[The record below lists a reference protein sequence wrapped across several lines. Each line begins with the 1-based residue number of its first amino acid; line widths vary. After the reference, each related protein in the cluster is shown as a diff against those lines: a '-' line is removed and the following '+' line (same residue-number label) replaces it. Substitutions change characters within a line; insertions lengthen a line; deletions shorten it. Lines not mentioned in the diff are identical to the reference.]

1 MVRRS
6 RPIPRPD
13 AGDALL
19 AASFLVAAQ
28 ADVWFGG
35 GPGPALAN
43 AALVAFVAP
52 PLAWRRRA
60 PAVAVTVTVAALAA
74 QALLIPGPP
83 PAGLPYAGPLLIGT
97 YSLGAYRASWRH
109 SIAALAAVF
118 VAYDL
123 VWGLAQGLSGSV
135 VAVST
140 AVLWLL
146 VPFGAWLLGRSV
158 ARRRRARVVE
168 TETLR
173 ADRDREQQRLEALEQ
188 EHARMARELH
198 DILAHSV
205 SLMGVQ
211 AGAAEEVLGR
221 DPERARPVLRSI
233 QQTARESVA
242 ELRRLLDVLRADDA
256 GAGRAPQPG
265 IQELGALVARM
276 RQAGLPV
283 ELRVEGTPQSL
294 GAGLELTAY
303 RVVQE
308 ALTNALRHAR
318 PSRVEVVI
326 VRAPTRLAIS
336 VANDGI
342 RSSDGPG
349 GHGLLGMTERV
360 SLYGGTLRA
369 GPRSPDEFRV
379 EAHIPLD
386 PSAA

>member
-1 MVRRS
+1 VWRT
-6 RPIPRPD
+6 RPTLRPD
-13 AGDALL
+13 VGNLLL
-19 AASFLVAAQ
+19 AALFLVAAQ
-28 ADVWFGG
+28 VDVWLGDV
-35 GPGPALAN
+35 PGPALAN
-43 AALVAFVAP
+43 AALLALVAP

-60 PAVAVTVTVAALAA
+60 PGVAVTVTVAALGA
-74 QALLIPGPP
+74 QALLVPGTP

-97 YSLGAYRASWRH
+97 YSLGAYGASRRNA
-109 SIAALAAVF
+109 IAPLAAVF
-118 VAYDL
+118 VGYDL
-123 VWGLAQGLSGSV
+123 VWGLSQGLTGSL
-135 VAVST
+135 VAVTT
-140 AVLWLL
+140 ALLWLL

-158 ARRRRARVVE
+158 ARRRQATIAE
-168 TETLR
+168 AQTLR
-173 ADRDREQQRLEALEQ
+173 ADRDREQERLAALEL

-242 ELRRLLDVLRADDA
+242 ELRRLLDMLRADDS

-265 IQELGALVARM
+265 IHELDALVARM

-283 ELRVEGTPQSL
+283 ALRVEGEAHPL
-294 GAGLELTAY
+294 AAGIELTAY

-318 PSRVEVVI
+318 PSRVDVVI
-326 VRAPTRLAIS
+326 TRTPTRLEIS
-336 VANDGI
+336 IANDG
-342 RSSDGPG
+342 SPPSTGSG

-369 GPRSPDEFRV
+369 GPRSRDEFRV
-379 EAHIPLD
+379 EAQIPLD
-386 PSAA
+386 PAAA